1 MPTAAAPITAVASH
15 PRTAS
20 RFVSAN
26 SPITALRE
34 AMSMIIAM
42 IGTAATPLMMALQ
55 ISALTGSRGVAL
67 PARCCLAITL
77 TTTGSFT
84 PVGSARACPK
94 NC

>member
-34 AMSMIIAM
+34 AMSMIITM

-55 ISALTGSRGVAL
+55 IS
-67 PARCCLAITL
+67 P
-77 TTTGSFT
+77 
-84 PVGSARACPK
+84 
-94 NC
+94 